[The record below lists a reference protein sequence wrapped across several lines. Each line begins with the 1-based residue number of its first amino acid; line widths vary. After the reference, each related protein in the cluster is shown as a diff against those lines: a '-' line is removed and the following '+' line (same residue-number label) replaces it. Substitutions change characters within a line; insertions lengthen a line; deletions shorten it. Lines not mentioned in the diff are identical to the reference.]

1 MAECPHYGSV
11 TWFSGSGQHFR
22 RFNQSASQT
31 VLGSALG
38 TVQPIQKYP
47 SARPIRV
54 ESMNHEN
61 ADAENDTRCRDYLGH
76 PAKTPQ
82 FPMADDRSAR
92 TELQPCC
99 AKSLRNG

>member
-22 RFNQSASQT
+22 RFNQIRQPNGA
-31 VLGSALG
+31 GIG
-38 TVQPIQKYP
+38 TRYGTAHKKYP

-54 ESMNHEN
+54 ESMNHED